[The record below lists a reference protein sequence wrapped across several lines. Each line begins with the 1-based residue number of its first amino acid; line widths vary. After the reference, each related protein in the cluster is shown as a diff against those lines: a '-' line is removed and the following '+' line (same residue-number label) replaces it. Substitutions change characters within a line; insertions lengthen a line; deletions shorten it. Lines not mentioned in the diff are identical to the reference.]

1 MKKNILSIFCCLS
14 LLALASC
21 SDDYN
26 DASTKHV
33 YGENEDP
40 YLKVDEDAQITWT
53 KTFKINIA
61 SSATQTVVNLEGY
74 AEQFETQLGMSVDG
88 VLSGLEDGSVVFYPI
103 NASRNKWTKTA
114 YTKDDSGWYF
124 NSANQPCAADDAD
137 RKATVTLDKT
147 AKSLIA
153 AVTPEAGGGTS
164 LQLNVGFAKNG
175 PDFDDYVRFTF
186 NLSVDD
192 PTYIYMDYTFS
203 YDGAYTIELPED
215 YASNIEDVF
224 GMSFSEFNDALNAGE
239 IQFALAD
246 PATQEWINRGTP
258 ATTYYTNLAGQATQA
273 DADDFAVS
281 AAYEMN
287 SNGVES
293 LIFKYNN
300 TLAEG
305 TTGQICVGF
314 VDKNDEGK
322 AMKFMISYYIGA
334 LGK

>member
-1 MKKNILSIFCCLS
+1 M
-14 LLALASC
+14 
-21 SDDYN
+21 
-26 DASTKHV
+26 
-33 YGENEDP
+33 
-40 YLKVDEDAQITWT
+40 
-53 KTFKINIA
+53 
-61 SSATQTVVNLEGY
+61 
-74 AEQFETQLGMSVDG
+74 
-88 VLSGLEDGSVVFYPI
+88 
-103 NASRNKWTKTA
+103 
-114 YTKDDSGWYF
+114 
-124 NSANQPCAADDAD
+124 
-137 RKATVTLDKT
+137 DKT
-147 AKSLIA
+147 TKSLIA

-203 YDGAYTIELPED
+203 YDGVYTIELPED

-224 GMSFSEFNDALNAGE
+224 GMSFSEFNDALNAGD

-246 PATQEWINRGTP
+246 PATQEWINKGTP
-258 ATTYYTNLAGQATQA
+258 ATTYYTNLAGQVTQA

-293 LIFKYNN
+293 FIFKYNN